1 MKNNVNRWISKYY
14 DDISIMSK
22 NITKGH
28 NDSDELLHNCLEQ
41 LMSKSEQ
48 LENLKDKELKWFFSR
63 ILYTNWN
70 SKTSP
75 YHYQFRKHFQNTS
88 ELLFDPSVNN
98 PNEEI
103 DNKKIVEQQLKDID
117 LVLRDLKW
125 FDRALFNKYYN
136 EGYSYQRL
144 SNKTGISYHTIAS
157 TIRRVKR
164 VIKEKLC

>member
-1 MKNNVNRWISKYY
+1 MRNNVDIWISNYY
-14 DDISIMSK
+14 KDISDMSK

-41 LMSKSEQ
+41 LMGKSEQ
-48 LENLKDKELKWFFSR
+48 LSNLKDKELKWFFSR

-88 ELLFDPSVNN
+88 ELTIDPTIKN
-98 PNEEI
+98 PNEQIEEKLLIEEQLKQI
-103 DNKKIVEQQLKDID
+103 DNI
-117 LVLRDLKW
+117 LRDLKW
-125 FDRALFNKYYN
+125 FDRALFKKYYD

-144 SNKTGISYHTIAS
+144 ANKTGISYHTIAS
-157 TIRRVKR
+157 TIRRVKK
-164 VIKEKLC
+164 VIKSKI

>member
-1 MKNNVNRWISKYY
+1 MRNNVDIWISNYY
-14 DDISIMSK
+14 KDISDMSK

-41 LMSKSEQ
+41 LMGKSEQ
-48 LENLKDKELKWFFSR
+48 LSNLKDKELKWFFSR

-88 ELLFDPSVNN
+88 ELTIDPTIKN
-98 PNEEI
+98 PNEQIEEKLLIEEQLKQI
-103 DNKKIVEQQLKDID
+103 DNI
-117 LVLRDLKW
+117 LRDLKW
-125 FDRALFNKYYN
+125 FDRVLFKKYYD

-144 SNKTGISYHTIAS
+144 ANKTGISYHTIAS
-157 TIRRVKR
+157 TIRRVKK
-164 VIKEKLC
+164 VIKSKI

>member
-1 MKNNVNRWISKYY
+1 MRNNVDIWISNYY
-14 DDISIMSK
+14 KDISDMSK

-48 LENLKDKELKWFFSR
+48 LSNLKDKELKWFFSR

-88 ELLFDPSVNN
+88 ELTIDPTIKN
-98 PNEEI
+98 PNEQIEAKLLIEEQLKQI
-103 DNKKIVEQQLKDID
+103 DNI
-117 LVLRDLKW
+117 LRDMKW
-125 FDRALFNKYYN
+125 FDRALFKSIMMRDILTR
-136 EGYSYQRL
+136 G
-144 SNKTGISYHTIAS
+144 
-157 TIRRVKR
+157 
-164 VIKEKLC
+164 

>member
-1 MKNNVNRWISKYY
+1 MRNNVDIWISNYY
-14 DDISIMSK
+14 KDISDMSK

-41 LMSKSEQ
+41 LMGKSEQ
-48 LENLKDKELKWFFSR
+48 LSNLKDKELKWFFSR

-88 ELLFDPSVNN
+88 ELTIDPTIKN
-98 PNEEI
+98 PNEQIEEKLLIEEQLKQI
-103 DNKKIVEQQLKDID
+103 DNI
-117 LVLRDLKW
+117 LRDMKW
-125 FDRALFNKYYN
+125 FDRALFKKYYD

-144 SNKTGISYHTIAS
+144 ANKTGISYHTIAS
-157 TIRRVKR
+157 TIRRVKK
-164 VIKEKLC
+164 VIKSKI

>member
-1 MKNNVNRWISKYY
+1 MRNNVDIWISNYY
-14 DDISIMSK
+14 KDISDMSK

-48 LENLKDKELKWFFSR
+48 LSNLKDKELKWFFSR

-88 ELLFDPSVNN
+88 ELTIDPTIKN
-98 PNEEI
+98 PNEQIEAKLLIEEQLKQI
-103 DNKKIVEQQLKDID
+103 DNI
-117 LVLRDLKW
+117 LRDMKW
-125 FDRALFNKYYN
+125 FDRALFKKYYD

-144 SNKTGISYHTIAS
+144 ANKTGISYHTIAS
-157 TIRRVKR
+157 TIRRVKK
-164 VIKEKLC
+164 VIKSKI

>member
-1 MKNNVNRWISKYY
+1 MRNNVDIWISNYY
-14 DDISIMSK
+14 KDISDMSK

-41 LMSKSEQ
+41 LMGKSEQ
-48 LENLKDKELKWFFSR
+48 LSNLKDKELKWFFSR

-88 ELLFDPSVNN
+88 ELIIEPTIKN
-98 PNEEI
+98 PNEQIEAKLLIEEQLKQI
-103 DNKKIVEQQLKDID
+103 DNI
-117 LVLRDLKW
+117 LRDMKW
-125 FDRALFNKYYN
+125 FDRALFKKYYD

-144 SNKTGISYHTIAS
+144 ANKTGISYHTIAS
-157 TIRRVKR
+157 TIRRVKK
-164 VIKEKLC
+164 VIKSKI

>member
-1 MKNNVNRWISKYY
+1 MRNNVDIWISNYY
-14 DDISIMSK
+14 KDISDMSK

-41 LMSKSEQ
+41 LMGKSEQ
-48 LENLKDKELKWFFSR
+48 LSNLKDKELKWFFSR

-88 ELLFDPSVNN
+88 ELIIEPTIKN
-98 PNEEI
+98 PNEQIEEKLLIEEQLKQI
-103 DNKKIVEQQLKDID
+103 DNI
-117 LVLRDLKW
+117 LRDLKW
-125 FDRALFNKYYN
+125 FDRALFKKYYD

-144 SNKTGISYHTIAS
+144 ANKTGISYHTIAS
-157 TIRRVKR
+157 TIRRVKK
-164 VIKEKLC
+164 VIKSKI

>member
-1 MKNNVNRWISKYY
+1 MRNNVDIWISNHYK
-14 DDISIMSK
+14 DISDMSK

-41 LMSKSEQ
+41 LMGKSEQ
-48 LENLKDKELKWFFSR
+48 LSNLKDKELKWFFSR

-88 ELLFDPSVNN
+88 ELIIDPTIKN
-98 PNEEI
+98 PNEQIEAKLLIEEQLKQI
-103 DNKKIVEQQLKDID
+103 DNI
-117 LVLRDLKW
+117 LRDMKW
-125 FDRALFNKYYN
+125 FDRALFKKYYD

-144 SNKTGISYHTIAS
+144 ANKTGISYHTIAS
-157 TIRRVKR
+157 TIRRVKK
-164 VIKEKLC
+164 VIKSKI

>member
-1 MKNNVNRWISKYY
+1 MRNNVDIWISNYY
-14 DDISIMSK
+14 KDISDMSK

-41 LMSKSEQ
+41 LMGKSEQ
-48 LENLKDKELKWFFSR
+48 LSNLKDKELKWFFSR

-88 ELLFDPSVNN
+88 ELIIEPTIKN
-98 PNEEI
+98 PNEQIEAKLLIEEQLKQI
-103 DNKKIVEQQLKDID
+103 DNI
-117 LVLRDLKW
+117 LRDLKW
-125 FDRALFNKYYN
+125 FDRALFKKYYD

-144 SNKTGISYHTIAS
+144 ANKTGISYHTIAS
-157 TIRRVKR
+157 TIRRVKK
-164 VIKEKLC
+164 VIKSKI